1 MKFLFLTLSFILLSG
16 CETVDS
22 MQQDLTELSNSVFS
36 SSEEQP
42 AAEDAFFKA
51 QEAFN
56 EADKVKQRKAS
67 LNAQQRSLWIE
78 LEKDYNQLVAD
89 PSRSIEQVSFFS
101 NVTLADNVMSRSV
114 QFIEL
119 IEKSD

>member
-1 MKFLFLTLSFILLSG
+1 MKFLFLTLFFILLSG

-51 QEAFN
+51 LM
-56 EADKVKQRKAS
+56 KPIKLS
-67 LNAQQRSLWIE
+67 NAKPL
-78 LEKDYNQLVAD
+78 
-89 PSRSIEQVSFFS
+89 
-101 NVTLADNVMSRSV
+101 
-114 QFIEL
+114 
-119 IEKSD
+119 